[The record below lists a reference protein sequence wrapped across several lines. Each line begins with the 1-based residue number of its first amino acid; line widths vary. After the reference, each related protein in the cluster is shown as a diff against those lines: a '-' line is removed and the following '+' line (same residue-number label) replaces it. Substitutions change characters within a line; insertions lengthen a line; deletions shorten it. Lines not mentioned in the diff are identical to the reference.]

1 MTKITIKSGNLKEIE
16 IGEHENISREISLD
30 NGNTFMS
37 ADAAMPQIE
46 ERGLWDTVTQ
56 FMDDD
61 VRESVHDKLAPCTDK
76 EFLKAYL
83 QEADE
88 DLIIG

>member
-1 MTKITIKSGNLKEIE
+1 MAK
-16 IGEHENISREISLD
+16 EISLD

-46 ERGLWDTVTQ
+46 ERGLWDIVTQ

-61 VRESVHDKLAPCTDK
+61 VRESVHGKLAPCSNK
-76 EFLKAYL
+76 KFLKAYL